1 MANLVLD
8 GSYSALWLL
17 AAAETVVLVQVLR
30 RVLRLHAEMYD
41 AMPLVVRQKR
51 LLKGVYVDFEARDL
65 ATGAVVRSADLR
77 GAPATLL
84 FLGPEDVDGE
94 SPDWLLESVA
104 GLKDKGD
111 GRLLVLWQGDASTR
125 PDVPPAVGENVRVL
139 LDERGEVRRRFLI
152 ESTPTAVL
160 LDSEASVALY
170 GKPEYDPDSAM
181 EEE

>member
-1 MANLVLD
+1 VANLILD

-17 AAAETVVLVQVLR
+17 AAAETAVLAQVLR

-51 LLKGVYVDFEARDL
+51 LLKGIHVDFEARDL
-65 ATGAVVRSADLR
+65 ATGAVVRSVDLR

-84 FLGPEDVDGE
+84 FLGPRDVGGE
-94 SPDWLLESVA
+94 SSDWLLASVA

-111 GRLLVLWQGDASTR
+111 GRLMVLWQGVASSC
-125 PDVPPAVGENVRVL
+125 PDLPPAVGEDVQVL
-139 LDERGEVRRRFLI
+139 LDEKGDVRRRFLI

-170 GKPEYDPDSAM
+170 GKPEYDTDSAM